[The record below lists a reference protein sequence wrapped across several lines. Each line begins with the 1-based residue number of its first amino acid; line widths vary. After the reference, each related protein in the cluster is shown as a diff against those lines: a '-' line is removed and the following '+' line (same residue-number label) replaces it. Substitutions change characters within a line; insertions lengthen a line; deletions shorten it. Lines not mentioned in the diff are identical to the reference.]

1 MKNLFKALNYIEIY
15 KQDEYNKNANTKP
28 QSENY

>member
-1 MKNLFKALNYIEIY
+1 MKNLFKDLNYIKIC
-15 KQDEYNKNANTKP
+15 KHDEYNKNANTKP